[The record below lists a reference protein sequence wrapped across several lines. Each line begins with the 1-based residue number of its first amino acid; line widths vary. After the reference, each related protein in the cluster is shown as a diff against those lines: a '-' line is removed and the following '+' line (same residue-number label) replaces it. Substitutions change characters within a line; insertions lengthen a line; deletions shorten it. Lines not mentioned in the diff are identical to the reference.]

1 LRSII
6 SFGFSLAEVPSEV
19 WPLFFVR
26 VATGFFPASRLAC
39 SDSSSISSQS
49 ALD

>member
-1 LRSII
+1 
-6 SFGFSLAEVPSEV
+6 
-19 WPLFFVR
+19 

-39 SDSSSISSQS
+39 SNSSSISSQS